1 MASDPLIVAADYLH
15 QIPFA
20 VSALADARTTAG
32 EWRMVLDWLADCV
45 ILLLILKSR
54 LLPWATRALAPRLSR
69 PWLLSPFLAVLF
81 ALILEVARALAASM
95 AGLAWPSGASPPAAL
110 LNAVPLRALGDVVLA
125 LVVLTAAGRWPRGWW
140 IGIAALAAL
149 LSFIVTLG
157 APMLL
162 PPAARGD
169 RPVVTPQ
176 AAPLLAFARKGG
188 LDAHALYVFDGA
200 DPTDVDA
207 EGLGPIAHLAV
218 SRAALDAPQP
228 ETYAALGHLL
238 GHHRHKDLW
247 SMSLLLS
254 ALAAVVLYLGA
265 RLTAPLAHRLGEGGV
280 SGPSDPKALPVLG
293 LILWLYMATA
303 GVTFDAFDRWI
314 NDRADAYALSLTHDP
329 KGMARWLI
337 HAETK
342 SKADPA
348 WPEMVLFYDH
358 PPLQARLERAF
369 KTPAP

>member
-1 MASDPLIVAADYLH
+1 
-15 QIPFA
+15 
-20 VSALADARTTAG
+20 
-32 EWRMVLDWLADCV
+32 
-45 ILLLILKSR
+45 
-54 LLPWATRALAPRLSR
+54 
-69 PWLLSPFLAVLF
+69 
-81 ALILEVARALAASM
+81 
-95 AGLAWPSGASPPAAL
+95 
-110 LNAVPLRALGDVVLA
+110 
-125 LVVLTAAGRWPRGWW
+125 
-140 IGIAALAAL
+140 
-149 LSFIVTLG
+149 
-157 APMLL
+157 
-162 PPAARGD
+162 
-169 RPVVTPQ
+169 
-176 AAPLLAFARKGG
+176 
-188 LDAHALYVFDGA
+188 
-200 DPTDVDA
+200 
-207 EGLGPIAHLAV
+207 
-218 SRAALDAPQP
+218 
-228 ETYAALGHLL
+228 
-238 GHHRHKDLW
+238 
-247 SMSLLLS
+247 MSLLLS